1 MNGSRVVHF
10 PFVAV
15 ARAVVLVLLLLV
27 SSLGEGAAAPLLQV
41 TTTPPLLDVPT
52 YSLATLN
59 KDGSTNMNIMTYAT
73 PISAVPTRV
82 WTLGL
87 YRETLTEE
95 NVRRQP
101 TAVLQLLTNQHVD
114 VVSVL
119 GGTSGRDVDKRAECA
134 KRGLSWMETPSD
146 ELGGLELLPG
156 CAAYVHLCIQGGLV
170 DAGSH
175 LIAPYCA
182 VLGMYQENSNINNE
196 ELQAHLKTGYLR
208 ELGIITAQGRV
219 ANQVREESNRGF
231 RLQ

>member
-1 MNGSRVVHF
+1 MNGLQIVQI
-10 PFVAV
+10 PFLAV
-15 ARAVVLVLLLLV
+15 ARAIVLQLLLLV
-27 SSLGEGAAAPLLQV
+27 LTPAKGAASALLQV
-41 TTTPPLLDVPT
+41 TTSPPLLDVPT

-73 PISAVPTRV
+73 PISVVPTRV

-95 NVRRQP
+95 NLRRQP
-101 TAVLQLLTNQHVD
+101 TVVLQLLTNQHVG
-114 VVSVL
+114 VVGVL

-134 KRGLSWMETPSD
+134 KRGLSWMATPSD
-146 ELGGLELLPG
+146 DLGGLELLPG
-156 CAAYVHLCIQGGLV
+156 CASYIHLCIQGGLV

-182 VLGMYQENSNINNE
+182 VLGMYQEESNNDQ

-208 ELGIITAQGRV
+208 ELGIITPQGRV